1 MIPRYTDHAA
11 NERTFLAWVRT
22 ALAIVAFGGVLAKF
36 DLFLRLAAAQH
47 GDTTARP
54 YGATAELGVVF
65 VALGVVLFG
74 MSYRRFRATRT
85 AIAADSAQPSAGPGM
100 ERTLTIAL
108 VVLGCAVLAALIR
121 ALVL

>member
-11 NERTFLAWVRT
+11 NERPFLAWLRT

-47 GDTTARP
+47 DATAPRP
-54 YGATAELGVVF
+54 YGATAELGIAF
-65 VALGVVLFG
+65 VALGVVLMM
-74 MSYRRFRATRT
+74 MSYRRFMATRT
-85 AIAADSAQPSAGPGM
+85 AITANTAQTSGGPGM

-121 ALVL
+121 ALIS